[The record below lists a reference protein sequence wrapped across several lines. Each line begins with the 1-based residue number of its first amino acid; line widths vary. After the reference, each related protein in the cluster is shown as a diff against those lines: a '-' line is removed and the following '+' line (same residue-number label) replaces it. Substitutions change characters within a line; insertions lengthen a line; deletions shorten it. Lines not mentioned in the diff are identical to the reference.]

1 MLNLLANLPAEI
13 TDLILEYHGYHRL
26 RNGKYMRRLCI
37 EDTKYDELKTKPLI
51 KLDKNN
57 VYKASFQKIKNGRL
71 ICYTIST
78 AIYSNKIH
86 WYMDIT
92 CPLYK
97 KQTAIANYILIYSL
111 LSPKLKELTYHYVFE
126 HNDKQHSSVIKF

>member
-13 TDLILEYHGYHRL
+13 ADLILEYHGYHRL

-37 EDTKYDELKTKPLI
+37 EDTKHDELKIKPLI

-57 VYKASFQKIKNGRL
+57 VYKASFTRMKNCNL
-71 ICYTIST
+71 LCYTIST

-86 WYMDIT
+86 WYMDVN
-92 CPLYK
+92 CPLYRR
-97 KQTAIANYILIYSL
+97 QIQCV
-111 LSPKLKELTYHYVFE
+111 TYHYVFE
-126 HNDKQHSSVIKF
+126 HNDIQNSSVIKF